1 MKNNNSSSSSPLAS
15 AASESDNDNNMNID
29 QACNTIY
36 HSLLSKITIELACG
50 VHRAVKTGTLSY
62 AEVMAGANDDGTVC
76 QQVDDGQVNV
86 DATADSTDG
95 VVEAKRRKLEAAD
108 TTATTQAVVTN
119 NNNNNNNN
127 EDSTA
132 LSSTNTNASTN
143 NNTTT
148 NNNNTIYKD
157 IYNRNP
163 SKEPTYPISCP
174 KCSRKIAVSRFAG
187 HLEKCMGISTRGGNT
202 GSNNNGGA

>member
-132 LSSTNTNASTN
+132 LHIQSQPLQRTN
-143 NNTTT
+143 
-148 NNNNTIYKD
+148 
-157 IYNRNP
+157 
-163 SKEPTYPISCP
+163 ISNLL
-174 KCSRKIAVSRFAG
+174 S
-187 HLEKCMGISTRGGNT
+187 
-202 GSNNNGGA
+202 